1 MDDKVLIMMLDCVY
15 ACAHGCVL
23 NHLWMPFICLH
34 PYECR
39 SFLVYSLSR
48 IHSRLANIEATIMPP
63 GRVTFSHVAGLTEAK
78 QTLQEAIV
86 MPLLYPHLF
95 TGKPSQCI
103 WKFTNL
109 IVRIVVL
116 FVWWLSWNPT
126 VVIPQ
131 SLSAHTCGCV
141 YQLVQCRRSK
151 GMRMYSTH

>member
-1 MDDKVLIMMLDCVY
+1 
-15 ACAHGCVL
+15 
-23 NHLWMPFICLH
+23 MPFICLH

-39 SFLVYSLSR
+39 SFLVCSWSC

-95 TGKPSQCI
+95 TGKPSQLCL
-103 WKFTNL
+103 KVHQFDCANSCPLCLMTKL
-109 IVRIVVL
+109 KPDCGYTRQV
-116 FVWWLSWNPT
+116 
-126 VVIPQ
+126 
-131 SLSAHTCGCV
+131 SLSAQTCGRV

-151 GMRMYSTH
+151 GMRTYGTH